1 MPKVEIMLQAPDAE
15 ALAQEFVKE
24 AGADA
29 GASIKRLPTRGMDAA
44 AIVTMTATTIATAHI
59 LYTWCMSLRSRKRQF
74 KCIVKV
80 DGHPIEVEM
89 PLPEFMKMFG
99 K

>member
-1 MPKVEIMLQAPDAE
+1 
-15 ALAQEFVKE
+15 
-24 AGADA
+24 
-29 GASIKRLPTRGMDAA
+29 
-44 AIVTMTATTIATAHI
+44 MTATTIATAHI